1 MKRAGLLAGL
11 ILITLAS
18 APLVA
23 RWSTVAVSQ
32 PIPFNHRKH
41 AENGLECSACHQ
53 LYQTSARAGR
63 PENATC
69 LLCHE
74 TPLTNTPEEQSLR
87 RYTAENQEVPWRR
100 LTVLPPDVYFSHR
113 THTTLARLDCSV
125 CHGQIGQS
133 SAPPVRPEIEMT
145 MEVCVG
151 CHKSRKAS
159 VDCLSCHR

>member
-1 MKRAGLLAGL
+1 MKRPVLLAAL
-11 ILITLAS
+11 ILVSLAS
-18 APLVA
+18 GSLVA
-23 RWSTVAVSQ
+23 RWSTSSVFQ

-53 LYQTSARAGR
+53 LYETSARAGR

-87 RYTAENQEVPWRR
+87 RYTAQREEVPWRR
-100 LTVLPPDVYFSHR
+100 LTVLPGDVYFSHR
-113 THTTLARLDCSV
+113 THTVLAKVECSV

-133 SAPPVRPEIEMT
+133 SAPPVRAEIEMR

-151 CHKSRKAS
+151 CHESRKAS